1 MNRSTAVEIVA
12 IPGVP
17 LVRKDDDLVAL
28 IGEGLARGGIV
39 PRGGDVFVLT
49 QKIVSK
55 AEGRVVDLATVEP
68 STEAIELAGKVQK
81 DPRLVEL
88 ILSESVRVVRARPGV
103 LIVEHRPGF
112 VMANAGIDQ
121 SNLASPDDPQQA
133 LLLPVDP
140 DGSAEILRRRLS
152 LKFGV
157 DLATVA
163 PSREAIELAG
173 QVQKDPRLV
182 ELILSES
189 VRVVRARPGLL
200 IVEHRLGFVV
210 ANAGVDQS
218 NVASPDEPQRALLL
232 PVDPDGSAEIL
243 RRRLSQGFGVPVAV
257 IINDSFGRAWRRGTC
272 GVAIGAAGLPSL
284 MDLRGSPDLF
294 GRELQ
299 VSITGHADEI
309 AAAASLVMGQGAEGQ
324 PVVVVRGLTWQGPDN
339 NASELVRPAAED
351 MFR

>member
-1 MNRSTAVEIVA
+1 MKPTNAVEILAVTG
-12 IPGVP
+12 IP

-28 IGEGLARGGIV
+28 IADGLARGGIV

-55 AEGRVVDLATVEP
+55 AEGRLVDLATIEP
-68 STEAIELAGKVQK
+68 STEAIKLAGNVQK

-103 LIVEHRPGF
+103 LIVEHRLGF

-121 SNLASPDDPQQA
+121 SNLAS
-133 LLLPVDP
+133 
-140 DGSAEILRRRLS
+140 S
-152 LKFGV
+152 
-157 DLATVA
+157 
-163 PSREAIELAG
+163 
-173 QVQKDPRLV
+173 
-182 ELILSES
+182 
-189 VRVVRARPGLL
+189 
-200 IVEHRLGFVV
+200 
-210 ANAGVDQS
+210 
-218 NVASPDEPQRALLL
+218 DEPQRALLL
-232 PVDPDGSAEIL
+232 PIDPDGSATIL
-243 RRRLSQGFGVPVAV
+243 RRRLSQRFDAPVAV
-257 IINDSFGRAWRRGTC
+257 IISDSFGRAWRRGTC

-294 GRELQ
+294 GRKLQ

-324 PVVVVRGLTWQGPDN
+324 PVVVVRGLAWQGPDN
-339 NASELVRPAAED
+339 AASELVRPADED